1 MGWPASVGVVL
12 ADGTALHHRC
22 SELFH
27 IERMR
32 RRAENAFSADAM
44 ADEAELCIRGELLT

>member
-1 MGWPASVGVVL
+1 MGWPAAVGVVL

-27 IERMR
+27 VDRIKRL
-32 RRAENAFSADAM
+32 AANAFSPDAM
-44 ADEAELCIRGELLT
+44 ADKAELCIRGELT